1 MIVKEKTSLEVT
13 VDKRHIVTIGERL
26 YTESVELLREL
37 VNNAYDADAERVDVE
52 INPDRISVSDNG
64 TGMDLDGLKQ
74 YFNIGS
80 EEKVVHARSPKYGRV
95 RIGQFGIGK
104 FASLAAAS
112 RFEVITQ
119 FKEFAARVLFDKE
132 HWQASQDTWH
142 LPLEIIQ
149 PDRERGNG
157 TTVILSHLSKNFD
170 PEEVEKKLM
179 ESAPLKAP
187 HFEVYVNGRR
197 LLPRS
202 LSGRTIP
209 ILEAC
214 PFGHIT
220 GEIVIVP
227 TSMSSIK
234 ELGIDIKVK
243 GVTVKKALFGMET
256 WGKVIARIR
265 GEINADFLPITSDRS
280 NFVVDSPEYRAF
292 VKVIAGIMPE
302 IKKIL
307 GKEADRRQDR
317 RAGRVVKEA
326 LQRIHRSLAR
336 NPDLSPFGPIPYGDE
351 LGAGTGAVF
360 KPAEDKDARKED
372 REIEPKD
379 AAGAKKV
386 PRRKKRRNPLVKK
399 ITPNAI
405 VRRMRMGD
413 SSVSVCLDFFGE
425 NGPECFSEGNIVYIN
440 RDHPLYKR
448 ESQKPVTYTMYIARL
463 LTQEISLMNETRSPR
478 LAFSRQSKLL
488 KDAFVDD

>member
-1 MIVKEKTSLEVT
+1 MIVKKKTRLEVT

-52 INPDRISVSDNG
+52 ITPKRISVSDNG
-64 TGMDLDGLKQ
+64 TGMDLEGLKQ

-80 EEKVVHARSPKYGRV
+80 EEKVVHARSPKFGRI

-119 FKEFAARVLFDKE
+119 FKEFAARIIFDKD
-132 HWQASQDTWH
+132 HWQASQDAWH
-142 LPLEIIQ
+142 LPMEIIQ
-149 PDRERGNG
+149 PDRDRGNG
-157 TTVILSHLSKNFD
+157 TTVILSHLSKNFN

-179 ESAPLKAP
+179 ESVPLKAP
-187 HFEVYVNGRR
+187 HFEVYVNRRR

-202 LSGRTIP
+202 LSGRSVP

-227 TSMSSIK
+227 ASLSSMQ

-243 GVTVKKALFGMET
+243 GVTVKKVLMGMET

-292 VKVIAGIMPE
+292 IKVMAGIMPE
-302 IKKIL
+302 VKRIL
-307 GKEADRRQDR
+307 GKEADQRQDR
-317 RAGRVVKEA
+317 RVGRVVKDA
-326 LQRIHRSLAR
+326 LQRIHRSLAL
-336 NPDLSPFGPIPYGDE
+336 NPELSPFGPIPYGDE
-351 LGAGTGAVF
+351 LGAGAGAVL
-360 KPAEDKDARKED
+360 KSKEDKKSGKKDS
-372 REIEPKD
+372 EIEPK
-379 AAGAKKV
+379 AATKPKK
-386 PRRKKRRNPLVKK
+386 PPQRKKRRNPLVKK

-440 RDHPLYKR
+440 RNHPLYKR
-448 ESQKPVTYTMYIARL
+448 ESQKSATYTMYIARL
-463 LTQEISLMNETRSPR
+463 LTQEISLMHETRSPR
-478 LAFSRQSKLL
+478 LAFTRQSKLL
-488 KDAFVDD
+488 KDAFLDD